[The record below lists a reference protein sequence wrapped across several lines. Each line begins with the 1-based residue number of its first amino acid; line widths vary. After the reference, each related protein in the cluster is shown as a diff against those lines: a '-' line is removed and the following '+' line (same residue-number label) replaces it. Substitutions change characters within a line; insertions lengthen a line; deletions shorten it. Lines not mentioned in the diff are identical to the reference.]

1 MRCLYNN
8 STSQYIALAYG
19 NEKAVGDAIKESGI
33 PHEEFFIAT
42 KLRI

>member
-19 NEKAVGDAIKESGI
+19 NEKAVGDLWQRESGRRC
-33 PHEEFFIAT
+33 HQRKWNST
-42 KLRI
+42 